1 MTQQFDL
8 GIIGGGPAG
17 YTAAFQARAKGLS
30 VVMFEKDKV
39 GGVCLN
45 RGCIPTKAILHS
57 AELYE
62 EMKSAEIL
70 GITAE
75 NLSFDYS
82 KVVEHKDKVVE
93 KLRKSLELSL
103 KNAGVVVVNAEAE
116 ICTPHPSL
124 RDTNAPSNEQ
134 ICANRETYECARVIT
149 ATGSKPRDF
158 EGLRFDHKFI
168 LSSDDILELKTLPKS
183 IVIIGSGA
191 IGIEWARI
199 LSAFDVEV
207 TVVEMAENLL
217 PLADVEVSKR
227 VERIFKSKKIKF
239 YTSNGVEKVEDH
251 QITLKSGEI
260 LTPELVL
267 LAVGRTPQPI
277 ENFGTC
283 IGDACGKIQLAH
295 FAIKQ
300 AIAEVSGIE
309 FDETLVPAV
318 VYGCPEIAW
327 VGKRE
332 QDLEVGSYKKSNLL
346 ISALGKSHCDNCT
359 DGFIKILSKDGKIV
373 GAHIVS
379 KEASSLIQE
388 ITIAMQNNVS
398 VEDLKKVC
406 FAHPTYSEGIF
417 ECLFR

>member
-17 YTAAFQARAKGLS
+17 YTAAFQARSKGLS
-30 VVMFEKDKV
+30 VVLFEKDKV

-62 EMKSAEIL
+62 EMKSATEL

-82 KVVEHKDKVVE
+82 KVVERKDKIVE

-103 KNAGVVVVNAEAE
+103 KNSGIVVVNAEAKIPSHTMKNGENQVFANEE
-116 ICTPHPSL
+116 I
-124 RDTNAPSNEQ
+124 
-134 ICANRETYECARVIT
+134 YECKKIIT

-158 EGLRFDHKFI
+158 DGLRFDHKFI
-168 LSSDDILELKTLPKS
+168 LSSDDILNLKTLPKS

-207 TVVEMAENLL
+207 TIVEMADHLL
-217 PLADVEVSKR
+217 PLADIEVSKR

-239 YTSNGVEKVEDH
+239 YTSNGVEKIENQNV
-251 QITLKSGEI
+251 TLKSGET

-267 LAVGRTPQPI
+267 LATGRTPQPI
-277 ENFGTC
+277 ENCDIC

-300 AIAEVSGIE
+300 AVAEIANIE
-309 FDETLVPAV
+309 FNENLVPSV

-327 VGKRE
+327 IGKRE
-332 QDLEVGSYKKSNLL
+332 QDLEEGNYKKSNIL
-346 ISALGKSHCDNCT
+346 ISALGKSHCDNCS
-359 DGFIKILSKDGKIV
+359 DGFIKLLSQNGKIV

-379 KEASSLIQE
+379 KEAASLIQE
-388 ITIAMQNNVS
+388 ITIAMQNNIAID
-398 VEDLKKVC
+398 DLKKVC

-417 ECLFR
+417 ECLFK

>member
-17 YTAAFQARAKGLS
+17 YTAAFQARSKGLS
-30 VVMFEKDKV
+30 VVLFEKDKV
-39 GGVCLN
+39 GGLCLN

-62 EMKSAEIL
+62 EIKSATEL

-82 KVVEHKDKVVE
+82 KVVERKDKIVE

-103 KNAGVVVVNAEAE
+103 KNSGVVVVNAEAKIPSHTMKNGENQVFANEE
-116 ICTPHPSL
+116 I
-124 RDTNAPSNEQ
+124 
-134 ICANRETYECARVIT
+134 YECKKIIT

-158 EGLRFDHKFI
+158 DGLRFDHKFI
-168 LSSDDILELKTLPKS
+168 LSSDDILNLKTLPKS

-207 TVVEMAENLL
+207 TIVEMADHLL
-217 PLADVEVSKR
+217 PLADIEVSKR
-227 VERIFKSKKIKF
+227 VERIFKSEKIKF
-239 YTSNGVEKVEDH
+239 YTSNGVEKIENQNV
-251 QITLKSGEI
+251 TLKSGET

-267 LAVGRTPQPI
+267 LATGRTPQPI
-277 ENFGTC
+277 ENCDIC

-300 AIAEVSGIE
+300 AVAEIANIE
-309 FDETLVPAV
+309 FNENLVPSV

-327 VGKRE
+327 IGKRE
-332 QDLEVGSYKKSNLL
+332 QDLEEGNYKKSNIL
-346 ISALGKSHCDNCT
+346 ISALGKSHCDNCS
-359 DGFIKILSKDGKIV
+359 DGFIKLLSQNGKIV

-379 KEASSLIQE
+379 KEAASLIQE
-388 ITIAMQNNVS
+388 ITIAMQNNIAID
-398 VEDLKKVC
+398 DLKKVC

-417 ECLFR
+417 ECLFK